1 MREGLPP
8 GPREP
13 VALQTA
19 RWVARPIAWME
30 RLQARYGETFSLQ
43 IAAGGQFVF
52 ITNPEA
58 IKEVF
63 TGDPSVLHAGEA
75 NAILEPVVGRRSVLL
90 LDGPTH
96 MRQRK
101 LMLPPLHG
109 ERMQGY
115 GELMADIAHREIDT
129 WPQRGEISVGPRMQG
144 ITLEII
150 LRAVFGVEEGA
161 RLDRLRIVLRE
172 MMDWVAKP
180 TRMLLV
186 ASLGPERFMR
196 GADITGFKRVMAP
209 VNELLFDEVRRRRE
223 ADDLAERED
232 ILSLLLTARDEDGEG
247 LSDAELRDELVTLL
261 VAGHETTATA
271 LSWALERLVRHP
283 AALERL
289 EEETRAGE
297 DAYADA
303 VVTETLRLRP
313 VLPIVNRR
321 LKAPMNIAG
330 YDLPEGINVAPCIY
344 LTHRREDLYP
354 EPAAFRPERFLDV
367 KPGTYTWIPFGGGTR
382 RCLGA
387 SFALFEMRQVLQAVV
402 SRVRLTAPGDGSER
416 VRRRAITFAPERAG
430 SVRVAEKRPRESRAA
445 VAA

>member
-1 MREGLPP
+1 
-8 GPREP
+8 
-13 VALQTA
+13 
-19 RWVARPIAWME
+19 ME
-30 RLQARYGETFSLQ
+30 RCQARYGETFSLE
-43 IAAGGQFVF
+43 IAAGGRFVF
-52 ITNPEA
+52 ITNPDA

-63 TGDPSVLHAGEA
+63 TGDPSLLHAGEA

-115 GELMADIAHREIDT
+115 GELMADIAHEEIDS
-129 WPQRGEISVGPRMQG
+129 WPQTGEIAVGARMQG

-150 LRAVFGVEEGA
+150 MRAVFGVEEGA
-161 RLDRLRIVLRE
+161 RLDRLRTVLRD

-180 TRMLLV
+180 TRMLVV
-186 ASLGPERFMR
+186 ASIGPERFR
-196 GADITGFKRVMAP
+196 RYHDVTGFSRVIKP
-209 VNELLFDEVRRRRE
+209 VNDLLLDEVARRRTAE
-223 ADDLAERED
+223 DLEERSD
-232 ILSLLLTARDEDGEG
+232 ILSLLLTARDENGEG
-247 LSDAELRDELVTLL
+247 LSDGELRDELVTLL

-297 DAYADA
+297 EAYADA

-354 EPAAFRPERFLDV
+354 EPAAFRPERFLGV
-367 KPGTYTWIPFGGGTR
+367 KPGTYSWIPFGGGTR

-402 SRVRLTAPGDGSER
+402 SRVRLAAPDDGSER
-416 VRRRAITFAPERAG
+416 VRRRAITFAPERGG
-430 SVRVAEKRPRESRAA
+430 SVRVADKRPRESRAA